1 MFWKLTDCEPDGF
14 GARCCG
20 CFAGYAAFEA
30 QNGYMP
36 EMAKVAAPD
45 HQQASGTVC
54 MPPEPQYFSTFIRD
68 IDSTIVG
75 IRYDIVEYVC

>member
-1 MFWKLTDCEPDGF
+1 MVSGPAVAAVLP
-14 GARCCG
+14 A
-20 CFAGYAAFEA
+20 YAALEA

-54 MPPEPQYFSTFIRD
+54 IPPRASVFSTCIRD
-68 IDSTIVG
+68 IDGTIVG